1 MHDPKK
7 GISLGE
13 KFHFG
18 DSALNKTGQTP
29 PPCTTKSYMVAPWMV
44 DRGIQLISWRIFLAK
59 ANAKTRSWIHMMFID
74 FLHLLHLKKIC
85 LSFL

>member
-13 KFHFG
+13 KFHFVG
-18 DSALNKTGQTP
+18 TP

-59 ANAKTRSWIHMMFID
+59 ANAKTRSRIHMMFID